1 MPGVDG
7 WGIVDFETMSL
18 VKTEGPLVGDQ
29 NFGTNLIE
37 PVARGVLD
45 DGLHQLAGESRA
57 SGFRGHPDL
66 EELSQ
71 RGAVGVAIEGR
82 EPDRLLIEEREECKA
97 VRPFRRRV
105 RLSRP
110 ALIRAARG
118 RFIRGGKRLRRLPQG
133 RQTHLFIKSP
143 LPFGNSPDCSH
154 PDDPTRKA
162 LEPGLPENCAIRQ
175 NPVT

>member
-7 WGIVDFETMSL
+7 WGIVDSETMSL

-66 EELSQ
+66 EELSL

-82 EPDRLLIEEREECKA
+82 ESDWLLI
-97 VRPFRRRV
+97 
-105 RLSRP
+105 
-110 ALIRAARG
+110 
-118 RFIRGGKRLRRLPQG
+118 
-133 RQTHLFIKSP
+133 
-143 LPFGNSPDCSH
+143 
-154 PDDPTRKA
+154 
-162 LEPGLPENCAIRQ
+162 
-175 NPVT
+175 